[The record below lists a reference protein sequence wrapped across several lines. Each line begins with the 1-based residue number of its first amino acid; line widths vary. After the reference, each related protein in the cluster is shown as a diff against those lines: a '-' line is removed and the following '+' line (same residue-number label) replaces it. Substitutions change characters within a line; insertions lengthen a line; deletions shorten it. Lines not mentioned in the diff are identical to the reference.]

1 MIIVAMTLALLATA
15 PGSIDV
21 TVHGAGVPPKCGA
34 FDAYYYG
41 CALSRSKAAKAQQ
54 DLRQKVGAMIADGKC
69 DDAYRTALQAGDFE
83 IAQQVHGLCQPPAT
97 AGH

>member
-1 MIIVAMTLALLATA
+1 MITLAMTVALLAT
-15 PGSIDV
+15 PPTGVDV

-34 FDAYYYG
+34 FDAYYFG
-41 CALSRSKAAKAQQ
+41 CALSRSKAARAQQ

-69 DDAYRTALQAGDFE
+69 DDAYRTALKAGDFD
-83 IAQQVHGLCQPPAT
+83 IAQQVQGLCQSPTA